1 MLRRPLRQ
9 LGLVRRA
16 PSFRLLFLAALGSGA
31 GTWLAIVALNVEIL
45 DKTHSGAWLGALNV
59 AAILPSAF
67 IGLLG
72 GPLVD
77 RLSRKRLMIGSD
89 LLRVAV
95 FAALPFASSA
105 TAIVALALVAG
116 LGDAFFRPAVLAGVP
131 NMVAEEDLADANFLL
146 TAAQWLTTAAGPLIG
161 GALVAASG
169 PDLAYWVNAVSF
181 LVSALLIARIEARL
195 LQSDRPLSRG
205 HWRDLGDGI
214 ALVRS
219 SAPLLVVFVVW
230 NIGMLA
236 NGGVNVSEVVLAK
249 ETLSGGA
256 FGYGLLWGATGL
268 GLVLGGSVF
277 AGTAA
282 RRPIALVYPAGIALF
297 AAAIGLA
304 AVAPNIWVAAAAM
317 VVSGIG
323 NGVAVVANIT
333 LVQRGAPDHLRGRAF
348 TVIMSANFVVLGA
361 AMFAAGPLT
370 DRYGAR
376 WIWGGSA
383 IVLAFAAGL
392 AFALCRALLV
402 EASPEQVE
410 QMEQAE
416 LASQSSTARAASH

>member
-45 DKTHSGAWLGALNV
+45 DKTHSGPWLAALNV

-67 IGLLG
+67 VGLLG

-89 LLRVAV
+89 LLRLAV
-95 FAALPFASSA
+95 FVALPFVGSP
-105 TAIVALALVAG
+105 TAIVALALAAG

-131 NMVAEEDLADANFLL
+131 NMVAEDDLADANFLL
-146 TAAQWLTTAAGPLIG
+146 TAVQWVTTAAGPVIG

-169 PDLAYWVNAVSF
+169 PNLAYWVNAVSF
-181 LVSALLIARIEARL
+181 LVSAALILRIEGSL

-249 ETLSGGA
+249 ETLNGGA
-256 FGYGLLWGATGL
+256 FGYGLLWGATGV

-282 RRPIALVYPAGIALF
+282 TLPIARVYPAGIALF
-297 AAAIGLA
+297 AAAIGIAAIAPDIWIA
-304 AVAPNIWVAAAAM
+304 AVAM
-317 VVSGIG
+317 VLSGIG
-323 NGVAVVANIT
+323 NGVA
-333 LVQRGAPDHLRGRAF
+333 
-348 TVIMSANFVVLGA
+348 
-361 AMFAAGPLT
+361 
-370 DRYGAR
+370 
-376 WIWGGSA
+376 
-383 IVLAFAAGL
+383 
-392 AFALCRALLV
+392 
-402 EASPEQVE
+402 
-410 QMEQAE
+410 
-416 LASQSSTARAASH
+416 